1 MKNGSSVGC
10 GSRNCQ
16 RAGISAVS
24 SNHGNCFAQINVDL
38 SDPSGYVPAPHS
50 DPEMTAG
57 CGHVCGQRGLSSRD
71 IQDISITLLTH
82 SVQMI

>member
-1 MKNGSSVGC
+1 MGC

-24 SNHGNCFAQINVDL
+24 SNHGSCFAQIDVGL

-50 DPEMTAG
+50 DPEMTIG
-57 CGHVCGQRGLSSRD
+57 SSTCVCTKRIFEQRDPRQLYHP
-71 IQDISITLLTH
+71 LTH
-82 SVQMI
+82 SAQMI